1 MQGGAMAGPS
11 VHYPK
16 KPVTITNLAELNR
29 YGSVTRT
36 LRMLIANG
44 ELADYDD
51 ELANRVKDAIDIV
64 EGVCE
69 LAKREGWQPYDPGQP

>member
-1 MQGGAMAGPS
+1 MSMNAGVQAGPP
-11 VHYPK
+11 VNYPK
-16 KPVTITNLAELNR
+16 KPLTLTNLAEMNR
-29 YGSVTRT
+29 YGGVTKA
-36 LRMLIANG
+36 LRLLIANG

-69 LAKREGWQPYDPGQP
+69 LAKREGWKPYEVT